1 MKKILQTTRTI
12 LLSSVIV
19 FGLTVGLVSPAAFAA
34 EKGTGQALEIAPPVV
49 NLTAD
54 PGQKI
59 TTELLVRDVANV
71 NLVVNNQINDFVAS
85 GEDGTPKLLL
95 DPKDSESP
103 YSLKDWVQPIPQ
115 VTLKP
120 KDLVKLPLIINV
132 PANASPGGYYAVVR
146 FTGASPD
153 LKGTGVSLSAS
164 LGALVLLR
172 VNGDA
177 KEGVQIASFYASQN
191 DKKGSLF
198 ESTPIDFVVRTKN
211 TGNVHEQPTGQV
223 SVTDSF
229 GNKVANVNINLQ
241 RNNVLPSSTR
251 KFSSPLDKT
260 VIGNRILFGRYVATV
275 KMTYGSENKTLTEQ
289 ISFWIIPYKLIALAV
304 LAIAA
309 IVFLIRAWV
318 IRYKKKII
326 SQTRRRRR

>member
-1 MKKILQTTRTI
+1 MKNIIKTTRTA
-12 LLSSVIV
+12 LLSTLIAFALIV
-19 FGLTVGLVSPAAFAA
+19 GIASPAAFAA
-34 EKGTGQALEIAPPVV
+34 EKGTGQALEIAPPVI

-54 PGQKI
+54 PGEKI

-95 DPKDSESP
+95 NPKDGESP
-103 YSLKDWVQPIPQ
+103 YSLKDWIQPIPQ

-120 KDLVKLPLIINV
+120 KDLVKLPLVINV
-132 PANASPGGYYAVVR
+132 PSNASPGGYYAVVR
-146 FTGASPD
+146 FTGSPPD

-177 KEGVQIASFYASQN
+177 KEGVEIASFYAGQD
-191 DKKGSLF
+191 DKKKSLF
-198 ESTPIDFVVRTKN
+198 ESTPVDFIVRTKN

-229 GNKVANVNINLQ
+229 GNKIANVNINLQ
-241 RNNVLPSSTR
+241 RNNVLPGSIR

-260 VIGNRILFGRYVATV
+260 VIGNRMLFGRYVATL
-275 KMTYGSENKTLTEQ
+275 KMDYGSQNKTLTEQ
-289 ISFWIIPYKLIALAV
+289 ISFWVIPYKLIALALV
-304 LAIAA
+304 A
-309 IVFLIRAWV
+309 IVAVVLLIRTWI
-318 IRYKKKII
+318 IRYKKRII